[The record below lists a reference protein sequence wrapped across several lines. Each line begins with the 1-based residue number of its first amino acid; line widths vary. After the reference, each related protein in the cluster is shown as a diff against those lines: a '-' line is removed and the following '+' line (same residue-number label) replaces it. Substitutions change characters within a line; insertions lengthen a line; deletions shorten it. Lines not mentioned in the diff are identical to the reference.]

1 MATTWILTGML
12 LGSLITSTHEGQ
24 EACEGRKAMLA
35 KEKNVTALE
44 CRAASMG
51 FLSSITSSSICIAG
65 TDGKCR

>member
-1 MATTWILTGML
+1 MWILTGLL

-44 CRAASMG
+44 CRAAASTR
-51 FLSSITSSSICIAG
+51 LTSITSGRSICYFDS
-65 TDGKCR
+65 DGKCR